1 MTFRLAACALSMLV
15 VSAVL
20 TKAAPR
26 AAQDQS
32 GGAPATAG
40 ASASD
45 AVLDQYCLGCHNE
58 RVPSAATASGVLFDR
73 LDSGNVAAAPEIWE
87 KVVRRLRM
95 GTMPPDGARRPD
107 EATMATN
114 LRRSAELDSMTGALN
129 RRTIDLGLA
138 RSFSEA
144 HRNASPISVLFA
156 DLDHFKAINDTYGH
170 ACGDACLR
178 HVSAVLRR
186 ELEPSDLMGRY
197 GGEEFLLLLPGRDA
211 DAARRLG
218 ERVRAAVERA
228 ALDWN
233 GAQIRLTVSIGV
245 APRLPDEHAPAAAVE
260 RADKALYAAKRA
272 GRNQVCVAPA
282 RFI

>member
-1 MTFRLAACALSMLV
+1 
-15 VSAVL
+15 
-20 TKAAPR
+20 
-26 AAQDQS
+26 
-32 GGAPATAG
+32 
-40 ASASD
+40 
-45 AVLDQYCLGCHNE
+45 
-58 RVPSAATASGVLFDR
+58 
-73 LDSGNVAAAPEIWE
+73 
-87 KVVRRLRM
+87 
-95 GTMPPDGARRPD
+95 
-107 EATMATN
+107 
-114 LRRSAELDSMTGALN
+114 MTGALN
-129 RRTIDLGLA
+129 RRTIDLWLA

-144 HRNASPISVLFA
+144 HRNASPLSVLFA

-186 ELEPSDLMGRY
+186 ELEPSDLLGRY

-233 GAQIRLTVSIGV
+233 GTQIRLTVSIGV